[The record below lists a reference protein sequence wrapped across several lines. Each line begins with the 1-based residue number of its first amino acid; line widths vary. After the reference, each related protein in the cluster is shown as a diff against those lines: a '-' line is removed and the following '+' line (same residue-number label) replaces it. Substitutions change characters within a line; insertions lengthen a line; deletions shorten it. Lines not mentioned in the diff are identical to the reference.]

1 MSKTKKDSKDSK
13 AMRKYTPHKPKMT
26 PYKESLKHR
35 DFVRIA
41 SYRQLLVLKSIIL
54 KLLRYGG
61 HSPKAC

>member
-26 PYKESLKHR
+26 PYKRESKAQR
-35 DFVRIA
+35 FRED
-41 SYRQLLVLKSIIL
+41 SRQLLVLKSIIL

>member
-26 PYKESLKHR
+26 PYKRESKKRR

-41 SYRQLLVLKSIIL
+41 SYRQLLVLESIIL
-54 KLLRYGG
+54 K
-61 HSPKAC
+61 C